1 VTLRQSMIP
10 KSGPRFSEKIMLKQ
24 NVMPAMQAT
33 VGIFFALLL
42 AGCAGGA
49 LENAAPAAPPAEMA
63 GRWILA
69 APDAPSCGMNFKGAP
84 GAHQG
89 TVTPEGGCPGK
100 FFTSERWTLEQGAL
114 VINDRANQP
123 LAHLTFA
130 SGRFEGQ
137 DTAGTAVMLAQ

>member
-1 VTLRQSMIP
+1 MIP
-10 KSGPRFSEKIMLKQ
+10 KIGHRLSKKIMLKQ
-24 NVMPAMQAT
+24 NAMPAVRA
-33 VGIFFALLL
+33 
-42 AGCAGGA
+42 AGGA
-49 LENAAPAAPPAEMA
+49 FITLLLVGCAAGPLENAAPATPPAEMA

-69 APDAPSCGMNFKGAP
+69 APDAPTCGMNFNGVS

-100 FFTSERWTLEQGAL
+100 FFTSQRWTLEQDTL

-130 SGRFEGQ
+130 DGRFEGQ
-137 DTAGTAVMLAQ
+137 DTAGMAVTLAR